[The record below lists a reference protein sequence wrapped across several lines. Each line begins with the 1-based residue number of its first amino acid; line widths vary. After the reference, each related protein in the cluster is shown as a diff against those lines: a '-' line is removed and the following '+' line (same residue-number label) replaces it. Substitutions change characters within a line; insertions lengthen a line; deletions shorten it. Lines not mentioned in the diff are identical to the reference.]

1 MSRRYGSAG
10 ALRVAIETRLARE
23 AAETGRNLQW
33 LRRRLVFTRM
43 LARLVVVAP
52 DGWVLKGGMAVEL
65 RRPGLARATRDIDLV
80 LRAGVVA
87 DPSDV
92 EQVREAL
99 LDALLDDVD
108 GDWFGFRVL
117 GGTRLRDDA
126 YGRPAWRYTVEATL
140 AGKTFAEHRVDVV
153 ARPEELDGVES
164 RMLPDLLGFA
174 GIEPRAVPVTDLCQ
188 QFAEKLHALT
198 RTYAAGESTRVKDL
212 VDLVLLVEDGVS
224 VDQALYAAVHRV
236 FAVRGTHDVPD
247 EIESPPIGWQ
257 LPFAHL
263 IEEIG
268 LPDISLI
275 DAHERVADHWRHARY
290 IELEEDKRGTPKGR

>member
-1 MSRRYGSAG
+1 VSRRYSSAG

-43 LARLVVVAP
+43 LARLVVSAP

-80 LRAGVVA
+80 LRRGVVA
-87 DPSDV
+87 DPGEV

-117 GGTRLRDDA
+117 GGTQLRDDA
-126 YGRPAWRYTVEATL
+126 YGRPAWRYTVEASL
-140 AGKTFAEHRVDVV
+140 AGKRFAEQRVDVV
-153 ARPEELDGVES
+153 ARPEELDGVEAL
-164 RMLPDLLGFA
+164 MLPDLLGFA
-174 GIEPRAVPVTDLCQ
+174 GIAPRAVPVTDLRQ

-212 VDLVLLVEDGVS
+212 VDLVLLVEDAVPADRS
-224 VDQALYAAVHRV
+224 LYAAVHRV
-236 FAVRGTHDVPD
+236 FAVRGTHDVPG
-247 EIESPPIGWQ
+247 EIQPPPVGWQ
-257 LPFAHL
+257 VPFARL
-263 IEEIG
+263 IEEIA
-268 LPDISLI
+268 LPEVSLV
-275 DAHERVADHWRHARY
+275 DAHALVADHWRRALHV
-290 IELEEDKRGTPKGR
+290 ELEEDGRGTPEGR

>member
-33 LRRRLVFTRM
+33 LRRRLVFTRL
-43 LARLVVVAP
+43 LARLVVSAP

-80 LRAGVVA
+80 LRGGVVA

-92 EQVREAL
+92 EQVRETL
-99 LDALLDDVD
+99 LDALLEDVD

-126 YGRPAWRYTVEATL
+126 YGRPAWRYTVEASL
-140 AGKTFAEHRVDVV
+140 AGKRFAEQRVDVV
-153 ARPEELDGVES
+153 ARPEELDGVETLL
-164 RMLPDLLGFA
+164 LPDLLGFA
-174 GIEPRAVPVTDLCQ
+174 GIAPRAVPVTDLRQ

-198 RTYAAGESTRVKDL
+198 RTYASGESTRVKDL
-212 VDLVLLVEDGVS
+212 VDLVLLVEDAVPP
-224 VDQALYAAVHRV
+224 DRLLYAAVRRV
-236 FAVRGTHDVPD
+236 FSVRGTDDVPG
-247 EIESPPIGWQ
+247 EIQTPPAGWHV
-257 LPFAHL
+257 PFARL
-263 IEEIG
+263 IKEIG
-268 LPDISLI
+268 LPEITTA
-275 DAHERVADHWRHARY
+275 DAHALVADHWRRALHT
-290 IELEEDKRGTPKGR
+290 EFKEDGRGTPEGR